1 MKSGLSIEDAI
12 THAGNMYYA
21 KMTKDKMRAKYLIHN
36 NQKKTTKT
44 DNYHKFEAHAKVST
58 VIYLSKNITIFT
70 CCVSMF
76 VGGRYSR

>member
-21 KMTKDKMRAKYLIHN
+21 KMIKDKMRAKYLIHN

-44 DNYHKFEAHAKVST
+44 DNYLKFEAHAKVST
-58 VIYLSKNITIFT
+58 VIYLSKYFPIFLLVMSQ
-70 CCVSMF
+70 CL
-76 VGGRYSR
+76 

>member
-21 KMTKDKMRAKYLIHN
+21 KIIKDKMRAKYLIHN

-44 DNYHKFEAHAKVST
+44 DNYLKFEAHITFPMISFFQRRQPM
-58 VIYLSKNITIFT
+58 SKILN
-70 CCVSMF
+70 
-76 VGGRYSR
+76 R